1 MRFEPSKTKYKKQQ
15 KGCLKNKGFNVF
27 LLNKLNF
34 GAIGLKA
41 CSFGR
46 ITSKQLEAFR
56 FVVTKAIKKCGKVN
70 INLVADI
77 PVSKKPLE
85 VRMGKGKGAVNHW
98 SCKINVGTLIC
109 SIQTSSIPLALI
121 ALKAGQYRFPLKT
134 KVIFN

>member
-15 KGCLKNKGFNVF
+15 KGCLKNRGFNVC

-34 GAIGLKA
+34 GVIGLKA

-56 FVVTKAIKKCGKVN
+56 FVVTKVIKKCGKVN

-98 SCKINVGTLIC
+98 VCKVNVGSLIC
-109 SIQTSSIPLALI
+109 SIQTSSIPLAFI